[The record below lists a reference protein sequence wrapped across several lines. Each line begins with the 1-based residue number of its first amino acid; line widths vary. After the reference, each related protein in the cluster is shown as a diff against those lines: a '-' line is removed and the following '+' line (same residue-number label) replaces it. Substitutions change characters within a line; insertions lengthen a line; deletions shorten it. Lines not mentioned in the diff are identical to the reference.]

1 MSKRSSFLMCVLVAC
16 TTLSAQSPQSFNYQA
31 IVRDGSGMVQAN
43 SPTAIE
49 LSLLQ
54 GAINGPVVYSEEH
67 TTTTNDFGLVN
78 LAFGQGTPVNGSW
91 AAVDW
96 SDGPW
101 FARTRVNGVTIS
113 TTQLLSVP
121 YALFAETSNTPGP
134 MGPTGPQGSQGAQGP
149 TGPTGPLGPQGPQ
162 GVAGPSGAPGATGPQ
177 GPAGPTGPQGPT
189 GADGALNAW
198 GLQGNAGTDTATHF
212 IGTTDDMPLVFRVF
226 DTPAGIIDSSSTM
239 FGIGTNATEGPEAID
254 NTAFGANAL
263 SHNVL
268 GSRNVAIGPRALL
281 TNSDGND
288 NVAMGNEA
296 MEDNVDGSDNV
307 AIGTGAL
314 SSNTSGSGNTA
325 IGFRTLGS
333 GERSVA
339 IGYGALR
346 SGGDAENTAV
356 GFNALQGGTNGLERN
371 TAVGA
376 YALLNT
382 NGSSNSGLGYR
393 ALNLNQDGIG
403 NVAVGAE
410 ALATNGNGNYNVAV
424 GFHALQA
431 TYGTSSTNVA
441 VGAYSLENNSTG
453 QFNTAIGHRAVA
465 VNTFSDNNTALGH
478 SAMEFAAGGGNTAV
492 GRDAGGFYSMSNSTY
507 LGWQAFPIG
516 SGYSNAMGL
525 GYNARP
531 NASNTVHVGNT
542 SIQSIKG
549 QVGFSTYSDAR
560 YKKNVTEDVHGLD
573 LILKLRPVTY
583 NVAAHQLAVHLKED
597 MRRDSTGAIVFS
609 TSLEDQQGRD
619 EQERIRYT
627 GFLAQEVEAAAKSVG
642 YDFSG
647 VDKPKNAED
656 LYSLRYAEFVV
667 PLVKAVQEQQDMI
680 ERLEKRIQELEKH

>member
-1 MSKRSSFLMCVLVAC
+1 MCVLVAC
-16 TTLSAQSPQSFNYQA
+16 INAVAQIPQSFSFQA
-31 IVRDGSGMVQAN
+31 IVRDGSGVVQAN
-43 SPTAIE
+43 TPAAIE

-54 GAINGPVVYSEEH
+54 GAVNGPVVYSEEH
-67 TTTTNDFGLVN
+67 AATTNGFGLVH

-134 MGPTGPQGSQGAQGP
+134 MGPTGPQGSQGAQG
-149 TGPTGPLGPQGPQ
+149 
-162 GVAGPSGAPGATGPQ
+162 ATGPQ

-198 GLQGNAGTDTATHF
+198 SLQGNAGTDTATHF
-212 IGTTDDMPLVFRVF
+212 LGTTDDMPLVFRVF

-239 FGIGTNATEGPEAID
+239 FGIGTNALYGPEAID

-268 GSRNVAIGPRALL
+268 GSRNVAIGPRALV
-281 TNSDGND
+281 TNSSGND

-296 MEDNVDGSDNV
+296 MEDNVDGSDNI

-314 SSNTSGSGNTA
+314 SSNTTGSGNTA
-325 IGFRTLGS
+325 IGYRTLSS

-339 IGYGALR
+339 VGSGALR
-346 SGGDAENTAV
+346 NGGNAENTAV

-403 NVAVGAE
+403 NVAIGAE

-453 QFNTAIGHRAVA
+453 QFNTAIGHRSVA

-478 SAMEFAAGGGNTAV
+478 SALEFVAGGGNTAV

-560 YKKNVTEDVHGLD
+560 YKKNIAEDVRGLEF
-573 LILKLRPVTY
+573 ILKLRPVTY
-583 NVAAHQLAVHLKED
+583 NVAAHQLAAHLKED
-597 MRRDSTGAIVFS
+597 MRRDSMGAIVFT
-609 TSLEDQQGRD
+609 TSPEDQQGRD
-619 EQERIRYT
+619 EQERIRYS
-627 GFLAQEVEAAAKSVG
+627 GFLAQEVDEAAKSVG
-642 YDFSG
+642 FEFSG
-647 VDKPKNAED
+647 VDKPKNDAD

-667 PLVKAVQEQQDMI
+667 PLVKAVQEQEAHIAAQQREIDQLKAQVQQLL
-680 ERLEKRIQELEKH
+680 ERR